1 MDSTL
6 RRSGASPLRRTTA
19 THFMSVAKSNN
30 ALPVNSRLEEYVI
43 QSVLGIGG
51 FGITYLARDTRLGS
65 LVALKEYFP
74 HAYAQRD
81 STNTIRPNTG
91 RDTGD
96 AENYRWGLQEFL
108 KEARALAQF
117 KHTNIV
123 RVLRF
128 LEANGT
134 AYMAMEYE
142 EGESLSGFLARHGGF
157 LNEALLLNVFLPV
170 LNGLQAVHDAGLLHL
185 DIKPDNIYLRRNGVP
200 MLIDFGSARQRS
212 TANRSQKVALTPG
225 YAALEQYPGH
235 GDLGPGADVYSM
247 SATLYRC
254 ITGQEPVDARERV
267 NGLNKLHVDP
277 LVPAARF
284 ERPVYSRHIRECVD
298 AALQLKSENRPSSAS
313 ALQNGLMGK
322 SMSAATPPKSNA
334 SIFSSGQG
342 FIGLFTGKEGKK
354 RRIIPRG
361 PIERLLVFTVFAAV
375 LLLVTVRGMHA
386 TGHLAEGEEYDY
398 LDRIL
403 TVSVQSG
410 KKATRY
416 VEENILGVKRAPEYI
431 PPPSQRVARAA
442 PAPKSANE
450 KPVPVFESGKS
461 LVSTVA
467 LTAPAVS
474 LAFLQDGTML
484 AVALDD
490 GGIQLRNAI
499 SGALVRTYVTALGVP
514 GAVAASSDGQ
524 RLAFS
529 AANYTIQIWDI
540 EKNIFLGELPGHL
553 DAILALAFS
562 PDGQRL
568 ASASRDQTAMLWDV
582 NSGQLL
588 RDLSKP
594 ASEPLAMAFSPDGNR
609 LAVSDATGGIHYWQM
624 SDLREIAYVP
634 TRDQPIAALAYS
646 PDGKWFALGSDQGFL
661 SLWEVSGK
669 RPDRVLPQVPDTVHA
684 LAFSPDSKWLIVA
697 GSDATLQLWDVET
710 ANLAQRY
717 EGGNH
722 QTYTL
727 ALSSDGQRI
736 AAAGDDGKLTQWK

>member
-1 MDSTL
+1 
-6 RRSGASPLRRTTA
+6 
-19 THFMSVAKSNN
+19 MSVAQSNN

-81 STNTIRPNTG
+81 STNTIRPNSG
-91 RDTGD
+91 GDTGD

-157 LNEALLLNVFLPV
+157 LSEPLLLNVFLPV

-185 DIKPDNIYLRRNGVP
+185 DIKPDNIYLRRSGVP
-200 MLIDFGSARQRS
+200 MLIDFGSTRQRS

-247 SATLYRC
+247 GATLYRC
-254 ITGQEPVDARERV
+254 ITGQEPVDARERE
-267 NGLNKLHVDP
+267 NGLKKLHMDP

-298 AALQLKSENRPSSAS
+298 AALQLKSEDRPPSAS

-322 SMSAATPPKSNA
+322 SMDAGAVRSKSNA

-342 FIGLFTGKEGKK
+342 FIGLFTGKEGE
-354 RRIIPRG
+354 RQRIIPRG
-361 PIERLLVFTVFAAV
+361 PVERLLVFTVFVAV
-375 LLLVTVRGMHA
+375 LLLVSVRGMHFS
-386 TGHLAEGEEYDY
+386 GHLAEGEEYDY
-398 LDRIL
+398 LDRFL
-403 TVSVQSG
+403 SATVESG
-410 KKATRY
+410 KQATRY
-416 VEENILGVKRAPEYI
+416 LEENVLGIKRPPDYV
-431 PPPSQRVARAA
+431 PPPSALQAVARAA
-442 PAPKSANE
+442 PAPKPADE
-450 KPVPVFESGKS
+450 KPVPVFETGKN
-461 LVSTVA
+461 LVSTVT
-467 LTAPAVS
+467 LPAPAVS
-474 LAFLQDGTML
+474 LALLQDGATL

-490 GGIQLRNAI
+490 GTIQLRNAA
-499 SGALVRTYVTALGVP
+499 SGAVVRTYASALGVP
-514 GAVAASSDGQ
+514 GAVAASADGR

-529 AANYTIQIWDI
+529 AENHTIQIWDI
-540 EKNIFLGELPGHL
+540 EKNTFLGELPGHL
-553 DAILALAFS
+553 DAIIALAFS
-562 PDGQRL
+562 PDGKVL
-568 ASASRDQTAMLWDV
+568 ASVSRDQAAILWDV
-582 NSGQLL
+582 DNSKLL
-588 RDLSKP
+588 RDISKP
-594 ASEPLAMAFSPDGNR
+594 ANEPLALAFAPGGNT
-609 LAVSDATGGIHYWQM
+609 LAVSDAAGGIRYWELVN
-624 SDLREIAYVP
+624 LRDIAYVP
-634 TRDQPIAALAYS
+634 TRDQPVSALAYS
-646 PDGKWFALGSDQGFL
+646 PDGKWFAVGGEQGL
-661 SLWEVSGK
+661 LNLWDVSGK
-669 RPDRVLPQVPDTVHA
+669 RADRALPEAPDTVHA

-697 GSDATLQLWDVET
+697 GSDASLQLWEVET
-710 ANLAQRY
+710 AKLAQHY

-722 QTYTL
+722 QTYAL
-727 ALSSDGQRI
+727 ALTPDGQRI
-736 AAAGDDGKLTQWK
+736 AAAGADSKLTVWK

>member
-1 MDSTL
+1 
-6 RRSGASPLRRTTA
+6 
-19 THFMSVAKSNN
+19 MSVAQSNN

-81 STNTIRPNTG
+81 STNTIRPNSG
-91 RDTGD
+91 GDAGD

-157 LNEALLLNVFLPV
+157 LNEPLLLNVFLPV

-185 DIKPDNIYLRRNGVP
+185 DIKPDNIYLRRSGVP
-200 MLIDFGSARQRS
+200 MLIDFGSTRQRS

-298 AALQLKSENRPSSAS
+298 AGLQLKSEDRPSSAS
-313 ALQNGLMGK
+313 ALQSGLMGK
-322 SMSAATPPKSNA
+322 SMSAAAPRKSNA

-342 FIGLFTGKEGKK
+342 FIGLFTGQEGKK

-361 PIERLLVFTVFAAV
+361 PIERLLVLTVFSAV
-375 LLLVTVRGMHA
+375 LLLVTVRVMHA
-386 TGHLAEGEEYDY
+386 TGQLNEGEEYDY
-398 LDRIL
+398 LDRFL
-403 TVSVQSG
+403 TASVQSG
-410 KKATRY
+410 KQATRY
-416 VEENILGVKRAPEYI
+416 VEVNILGVKRAPEYI
-431 PPPSQRVARAA
+431 PPPPQAVVRVA
-442 PAPKSANE
+442 PAPTPEDE
-450 KPVPVFESGKS
+450 KPVPVFDTGKS
-461 LVSTVA
+461 LVHTIT

-474 LAFLQDGTML
+474 LAYLQDGAKL

-490 GGIQLRNAI
+490 GSIQLRNVE
-499 SGALVRTYVTALGVP
+499 SGALVRTYVAALGLP
-514 GAVAASSDGQ
+514 GAVAASPDGR

-529 AANYTIQIWDI
+529 AANFTIQIWDM
-540 EKNIFLGELPGHL
+540 EKNIFLAELPGHL
-553 DAILALAFS
+553 DTIIALAFS
-562 PDGQRL
+562 TDGRQL
-568 ASASRDQTAMLWDV
+568 ASVSRDQSAILWDV
-582 NSGQLL
+582 EGGQML

-594 ASEPLAMAFSPDGNR
+594 ATELLALAFSPDGNR
-609 LAVSDATGGIHYWQM
+609 LAVSDAAGGIHYWQLA
-624 SDLREIAYVP
+624 DLREIAHVP
-634 TRDQPIAALAYS
+634 TRDQPVAALAYS
-646 PDGKWFALGSDQGFL
+646 PDGKWFALGGEQGFL
-661 SLWEVSGK
+661 SLWDVSGK
-669 RPDRVLPQVPDTVHA
+669 RADRVLTQVPDTVHV
-684 LAFSPDSKWLIVA
+684 LAFSPDSKWLFVA
-697 GSDATLQLWDVET
+697 GSDASLQLWDVET
-710 ANLAQRY
+710 ATLAQPY
-717 EGGNH
+717 DGGNH

-727 ALSSDGQRI
+727 ALTPDGQHF
-736 AAAGDDGKLTQWK
+736 AAAGDESKLTLWK

>member
-1 MDSTL
+1 
-6 RRSGASPLRRTTA
+6 
-19 THFMSVAKSNN
+19 MSVAQSNN

-43 QSVLGIGG
+43 QRVLGIGG

-81 STNTIRPNTG
+81 STNTIRPNSG
-91 RDTGD
+91 GDTGD

-142 EGESLSGFLARHGGF
+142 EGESLSGFIARHGGF
-157 LNEALLLNVFLPV
+157 LNEPLLLNVFLPV
-170 LNGLQAVHDAGLLHL
+170 LTGLQAVHDAGLLHL
-185 DIKPDNIYLRRNGVP
+185 DIKPDNIYLRRSGVP
-200 MLIDFGSARQRS
+200 MLIDFGSTRQRS

-254 ITGQEPVDARERV
+254 ITGQEPVDARERE

-298 AALQLKSENRPSSAS
+298 AGLQLKSGDRPSSAA

-322 SMSAATPPKSNA
+322 SMNAATRPKANA

-342 FIGLFTGKEGKK
+342 FIGLFTGKEGEK

-361 PIERLLVFTVFAAV
+361 PVERLLVFTVFAAV

-398 LDRIL
+398 LDRL
-403 TVSVQSG
+403 LVAAARSG
-410 KKATRY
+410 KQATRY
-416 VEENILGVKRAPEYI
+416 VEENILGMKRPPEYI
-431 PPPSQRVARAA
+431 PSPSPVVARAA
-442 PAPKSANE
+442 TAPKPVDA
-450 KPVPVFESGKS
+450 KPVPVFETGKS
-461 LVSTVA
+461 PVNSIA
-467 LTAPAVS
+467 LPAPAVA
-474 LAFLQDGTML
+474 LAFLQDGAML

-490 GGIQLRNAI
+490 GSIQLRNAA
-499 SGALVRTYVTALGVP
+499 SGGLVRTYATALGLP
-514 GAVAASSDGQ
+514 GAVAASPDGR

-529 AANYTIQIWDI
+529 ATNYTIQIWDV

-553 DAILALAFS
+553 DAIIALAFS

-568 ASASRDQTAMLWDV
+568 ASASRDQTAILWDV
-582 NSGQLL
+582 DSGQLL

-594 ASEPLAMAFSPDGNR
+594 ATEPLALAFAPDGNR
-609 LAVSDATGGIHYWQM
+609 LAVSDSAGGIHYWQLADM
-624 SDLREIAYVP
+624 REIAYLP
-634 TRDQPIAALAYS
+634 TRDQPVAALAYS
-646 PDGKWFALGSDQGFL
+646 PDGKWFALGGEQGFL
-661 SLWEVSGK
+661 SLWDVSGK
-669 RPDRVLPQVPDTVHA
+669 RADRVLPQVPDTVHA

-697 GSDATLQLWDVET
+697 GSDASLQLWDVET
-710 ANLAQRY
+710 AILAQHY
-717 EGGNH
+717 QGGNH

-727 ALSSDGQRI
+727 ALTADGQHL
-736 AAAGDDGKLTQWK
+736 AAAGDNSKITLWK